1 MTWTWSV
8 LKALLI
14 WTGKMPRVRTFL
26 HEKLPGIMLGG
37 ETKTTRQRHTE
48 GKPKPMTWR
57 KERSGEGE
65 ARTAYAVEA
74 EQNPKESR
82 MYEPESR

>member
-26 HEKLPGIMLGG
+26 HEKLPGIMLGRG
-37 ETKTTRQRHTE
+37 NEDHEAETYRRETE
-48 GKPKPMTWR
+48 THDVR
-57 KERSGEGE
+57 KERRGEGE
-65 ARTAYAVEA
+65 ARTAT
-74 EQNPKESR
+74 P
-82 MYEPESR
+82 